1 VSNVL
6 RNKRA
11 AMILLAQK
19 NDWDS
24 RQSVKDDGLQYKSG
38 GGGVNTSMEVKKRTG
53 RGTIASR
60 EQ

>member
-1 VSNVL
+1 VL

-24 RQSVKDDGLQYKSG
+24 RQSVKEDGLLYKS
-38 GGGVNTSMEVKKRTG
+38 GGVNTSMEVKKRSG
-53 RGTIASR
+53 RGGMASR
-60 EQ
+60 EL